1 MQLDYE
7 LTLDKSIAIARQ
19 SEEVKRQ
26 QAALRSSSDTV
37 AADASSVD
45 RVFKRKGR

>member
-37 AADASSVD
+37 ALSIECS
-45 RVFKRKGR
+45 KGKVGRP